1 MLYTG
6 ACMQHAAPTHTRTG
20 LTFALPI
27 AVFFTIYVYMYD
39 GGLSTLL
46 SWSRITAGTAGVLL
60 GLSLGMGSYAYYTG
74 TAVHN
79 DLKKQLGHQ
88 AFWLSLAYSIM
99 LCVLFP
105 ARYWYG
111 LWDNLYTADVALG
124 LLAMCILGSMTF
136 ITERPWVSYVG
147 EHFAYSFLTMGYIA
161 YALLVMR
168 AVFIEWEIWVLWV
181 NALNTLPPPRILLSS
196 FACFILCMRAWVPV
210 HKAYYARFSTSSE
223 A

>member
-1 MLYTG
+1 MPSIE
-6 ACMQHAAPTHTRTG
+6 HIPTHTRTG
-20 LTFALPI
+20 VTFALPI
-27 AVFFTIYVYMYD
+27 ALFFMAYVYLYD
-39 GGLSTLL
+39 GSLTTLL
-46 SWSRITAGTAGVLL
+46 SWSRVTAGTAAILL

-88 AFWLSLAYSIM
+88 AFWLSLAYSVM

-111 LWDNLYTADVALG
+111 LWENLYTADVALG
-124 LLAMCILGSMTF
+124 LSAMFILGIMTF
-136 ITERPWVSYVG
+136 ITEQPWITYVG

-168 AVFIEWEIWVLWV
+168 AVFIEWEIWMLWV
-181 NALNTLPPPRILLSS
+181 ATLSTLPPPRILLSL
-196 FACFILCMRAWVPV
+196 FAVSILCMRAWVPV
-210 HKAYYARFSTSSE
+210 HKAYYARLNTTSHS
-223 A
+223 